1 MNHPTINPSA
11 PHPIAPHAA
20 PIALHAA
27 RIYTATGNPADGA
40 PGYITIAD
48 GTITAIGPQPEPRAE
63 VIECGD
69 VDLIP
74 GLVDLHSDCW
84 DTKARPRPSTTFP
97 LDDALMVLDTEAVA
111 WGITTHFT
119 CIVIQGNVTK
129 ARSLEQ
135 ALASVDSFRRLRPHL
150 RSDHRI
156 HLRVD
161 PSTKYGDTVR
171 RLAADGDV
179 ALMSYLGDTAGQG
192 SFADRDGADDGERLS
207 VRYER
212 QASAQAVRDELA
224 NLAKVHA
231 ITLVSHD
238 DYDREAVESS
248 RDLGVGIIEFP
259 VTREAAQAARDHRI
273 PAVMGA
279 PNLLRGS
286 SHNGNLSAREALE
299 ADLLRIIASDYY
311 PPALL
316 RSLYKAAEDGLAC
329 FGDVLALGTANPARA
344 ANLTDRG
351 TLEPGKRADIVAVEH
366 RNGQPVV
373 AQTWIGGRQAFG
385 ARQ

>member
-1 MNHPTINPSA
+1 MNLSIPNQSPRH
-11 PHPIAPHAA
+11 

-27 RIYTATGNPADGA
+27 RIYTAADNPGDGA
-40 PGYITIAD
+40 AGYVTITD
-48 GTITAIGPQPEPRAE
+48 GIITAIGPQPENGAE
-63 VIECGD
+63 VIECGE

-97 LDDALMVLDTEAVA
+97 LDDALIVLDTEAAA

-135 ALASVDSFRRLRPHL
+135 ALASVDSLRRLRPHL

-161 PSTKYGDTVR
+161 PSTKYGDTVA
-171 RLAADGDV
+171 RLAAAGDV
-179 ALMSYLGDTAGQG
+179 ALMSYLGDTAGHG
-192 SFADRDGADDGERLS
+192 SFADRDGADDGELHSTRH
-207 VRYER
+207 ER
-212 QASAQAVRDELA
+212 QARAQAVRNELA
-224 NLAKVHA
+224 SLSKAHE

-238 DYDREAVESS
+238 DYDREAVARS
-248 RDLGVGIIEFP
+248 RELGVGIIEFP
-259 VTREAAQAARDHRI
+259 VTREAAEAAREHRI
-273 PAVMGA
+273 PTVMGA

-299 ADLLRIIASDYY
+299 ADLLGIVASDYY

-316 RSLYKAAEDGLAC
+316 RALYKAAADGLAS
-329 FGDVLALGTANPARA
+329 FAEILTLATANPARA

-366 RNGQPVV
+366 RNSHPVV

>member
-1 MNHPTINPSA
+1 MNAINPSA
-11 PHPIAPHAA
+11 QH

-27 RIYTATGNPADGA
+27 RVYTAAGNRADGA

-48 GTITAIGPQPEPRAE
+48 GTIAAIGPRPEPGVD

-69 VDLIP
+69 IDLIP

-84 DTKARPRPSTTFP
+84 DQRARPRPSSVFP
-97 LDDALMVLDTEAVA
+97 LDDALTVLDTEAVA

-119 CIVIQGNVTK
+119 CIGIQGNIT
-129 ARSLEQ
+129 RSSRTLDQ
-135 ALASVDSFRRLRPHL
+135 ALACFDSLRRLKPHL
-150 RSDHRI
+150 RCDHRI

-161 PSTKYGDTVR
+161 PSTEHGDTVR

-192 SFADRDGADDGERLS
+192 SFAERDSAQNVEEPLT
-207 VRYER
+207 VRRER
-212 QASAQAVRDELA
+212 QAHVEAVRNELA
-224 NLAKVHA
+224 ELAKIHA

-238 DYDREAVESS
+238 DDDREAVERS
-248 RDLGVGIIEFP
+248 RELGVGIIEFP
-259 VTREAAQAARDHRI
+259 VTREAAEVARYHRL
-273 PAVMGA
+273 PTVMGA

-299 ADLLRIIASDYY
+299 ADLLRIVASDYH

-316 RSLYKAAEDGLAC
+316 RALYKVAEDRVAS
-329 FGDVLALGTANPARA
+329 FTDVLPLGTANPARA

-351 TLEPGKRADIVAVEH
+351 TLEPGKRADIVAVQH

-373 AQTWIGGRQAFG
+373 AQTWIGGRTAFG
-385 ARQ
+385 GWQ